1 MTDRA
6 TSQSDNIVPPRMG
19 SVWVQT
25 VDATARPY
33 NIELLPFG
41 GKAITTP
48 NQSDHIY
55 LTMLA
60 ETNDVFYFFDSATG
74 SSLSDTATN
83 AAGTP
88 LTATT
93 MSGSAAMCSR
103 LPVGVPVAVRI
114 DRRTDKWIQL
124 KTASTGG
131 VVRIWASSQP
141 EV

>member
-1 MTDRA
+1 
-6 TSQSDNIVPPRMG
+6 MG

-33 NIELLPFG
+33 NIALLPFG
-41 GKAITTP
+41 GKAITSP

-60 ETNDVFYFFDSATG
+60 ETNDVFYFFDTVTG
-74 SSLSDTATN
+74 SALSDTAAN
-83 AAGTP
+83 AAGVA

-93 MSGSAAMCSR
+93 MSASTAMCAR
-103 LPVGVPVAVRI
+103 LVAGVPVPVRI

-131 VVRIWASSQP
+131 TVRIWASSQP